1 MKGPSVVSL
10 AFILF
15 LFLCSSCSSI
25 NRTTE
30 DFPAQPNIVWITSED
45 NSAHYL
51 KLFFEGGV
59 ATPNIERLA
68 SGGVIFSHAFSN
80 APVCS
85 VARSTLITG
94 CYAPRLFGNF
104 HRKIEPVSLPD
115 SIKMFPAYLRKAGY
129 YTANNAKEDYNYHKA
144 DDVWDESSKGASWKK
159 REDGQ
164 PFFYVHNFHV
174 SHEGQLHFDADKI
187 EDGLPGVDVAKIATQ
202 PNHPDTETFRF
213 TKAYYQNRV
222 QTMDAEVGELLD
234 EFEKAGIL
242 ENTIIFYFGDHGG
255 VLPGSKGYLYET
267 GLHVP
272 LVVYVPEQYRASLDV
287 EAGSRNDGFVSFI
300 DFSATV
306 LNLAGIKVPDHMD
319 GKPFMGRDIDAEKV
333 QTRDVAFGYADRF
346 DEKYDMVRSVRKGPF
361 KYIRSYQPFLVDG
374 LMNNYRYKQLAYAD
388 WWNQYKSGNLNDK
401 QAHFFRPRRAEMLF
415 NVEKDPY
422 ETVDLSLDPT
432 SQSQLQE
439 MRDLLENWQNDMP
452 DLSFFPEHVLIEN
465 AASQPLNFGEEHSKE
480 LKRYRQI
487 ANHASGDLS
496 DLKPFLES
504 KDPWDRYWAITTA
517 MTGTSE
523 VSSLTTIIADILRSD
538 AEPLNRMAAATYLT
552 INDMPVEEEVI
563 LQILYSAKKPAELL
577 HLLNSVVLLRDFH
590 GLSLPID
597 FGVFEKSMVENNEVS
612 RRVEY
617 LTSS

>member
-1 MKGPSVVSL
+1 MKIPSVPCLVC
-10 AFILF
+10 ILIVTF
-15 LFLCSSCSSI
+15 FSSFSCD
-25 NRTTE
+25 NGE
-30 DFPAQPNIVWITSED
+30 DVIRQPNIVWITSED

-51 KLFFEGGV
+51 KLFFEDGV
-59 ATPNIERLA
+59 TTPNIEKLA
-68 SGGVIFSHAFSN
+68 SEGITFTHAFSN

-115 SIKMFPAYLRKAGY
+115 SIKMFPAYLREAGY
-129 YTANNAKEDYNYHKA
+129 YTANNAKEDYNYIKA
-144 DDVWDESSKGASWKK
+144 DDVWDESSKDASWKK
-159 REDGQ
+159 RDEGQ

-202 PNHPDTETFRF
+202 PNHPDTEIFRF

-222 QTMDAEVGELLD
+222 QTMDAEVGELLN
-234 EFEKAGIL
+234 EFEKEGIL

-272 LVVYVPEQYRASLDV
+272 LVVYIPEQYRESMDAQ
-287 EAGSRNDGFVSFI
+287 AGSRNDGFVSFI

-319 GKPFMGRDIDAEKV
+319 GRPFMGMGVDTEEVQSRDI
-333 QTRDVAFGYADRF
+333 TFGYADRF

-361 KYIRSYQPFLVDG
+361 KYMRSYQPFLVDG

-388 WWNQYKSGNLNDK
+388 WWDQFKSGNLNDT

-415 NVEKDPY
+415 NVEDDPY
-422 ETVDLSLDPT
+422 ETVDLSMDPAH
-432 SQSQLQE
+432 QSQLQNL
-439 MRDLLENWQNDMP
+439 RDLLEDWQDDMP
-452 DLSFFPEHVLIEN
+452 DLSFYPEHVLIEN
-465 AASQPLNFGEEHSKE
+465 AAAQPLHFGEIHAKN
-480 LKRYRQI
+480 LQRYRQI

-496 DLKPFLES
+496 ELKTYLES

-517 MTGTSE
+517 MSGNNE
-523 VSSLTTIIADILRSD
+523 VPSLTPGIVEILRSD
-538 AEPLNRMAAATYLT
+538 VEPLNRMAAATYLT
-552 INDMPVEEEVI
+552 INDTPVEKEVL

-590 GLSLPID
+590 GVSLPVD
-597 FGVFEKSMVENNEVS
+597 FGVFEKTMIENNEVS
-612 RRVEY
+612 RRVQY
-617 LTSS
+617 LTAS